1 MKLRSRDISQAE
13 SGEFCV
19 HILVYF
25 HTYSNLTCKLGI

>member
-1 MKLRSRDISQAE
+1 MKLRSRDISLAE

-25 HTYSNLTCKLGI
+25 DSNLTCKLGI